1 MTGKQ
6 RVISAINHKSEDRVP
21 ITFDADGEVYERLY
35 SYFNIF
41 DKDRKKRLF
50 ERMNIDTWMLLP
62 GNFNYTPEEAAKE
75 GVRRS
80 IWGVDYIRVN
90 LPNGACHNEICG
102 TPLNGKD
109 DISDLKNY
117 PFPKASALDFS
128 SFGDAAQTY
137 KEQAVIGVASWGV
150 YHTASFMRGMENIM
164 LDFAMRPEYLHY
176 LFDRIAEYMLEA
188 AAIMLEKHSNGI
200 DIVYIADDYCSQR
213 GPLFSPDDFREYCFP
228 YLKQMGELIHKHNK
242 KFQLHVCGSV
252 RQYIPQLIEAG
263 VDMLEP
269 IQTRAAGMNPVELK
283 REFGKELCFYGGMD
297 LQDIL
302 VKGTPLQVADEAKY
316 LIETLWHDGGYVFG
330 PGHTYIQADAPLENI
345 IAMYE
350 TAANI
355 R

>member
-1 MTGKQ
+1 
-6 RVISAINHKSEDRVP
+6 
-21 ITFDADGEVYERLY
+21 
-35 SYFNIF
+35 
-41 DKDRKKRLF
+41 
-50 ERMNIDTWMLLP
+50 
-62 GNFNYTPEEAAKE
+62 
-75 GVRRS
+75 
-80 IWGVDYIRVN
+80 
-90 LPNGACHNEICG
+90 
-102 TPLNGKD
+102 
-109 DISDLKNY
+109 
-117 PFPKASALDFS
+117 
-128 SFGDAAQTY
+128 
-137 KEQAVIGVASWGV
+137 
-150 YHTASFMRGMENIM
+150 
-164 LDFAMRPEYLHY
+164 
-176 LFDRIAEYMLEA
+176 
-188 AAIMLEKHSNGI
+188 
-200 DIVYIADDYCSQR
+200 
-213 GPLFSPDDFREYCFP
+213 
-228 YLKQMGELIHKHNK
+228 
-242 KFQLHVCGSV
+242 V